1 MECENYFTYFSLLE
15 IGHVYIL
22 DESNQKQ
29 INTPYNKHY
38 FFLYL

>member
-15 IGHVYIL
+15 IGHVYNY

-29 INTPYNKHY
+29 INTPYSSK
-38 FFLYL
+38 YL